1 MIFEWTDFLNS
12 VIKAKNEKALKLG
25 TIMNKWS
32 TRKGNGKG
40 KDSTMRAQPEG
51 SGNPL
56 LGNSVLAGTDSLKN
70 GR

>member
-1 MIFEWTDFLNS
+1 
-12 VIKAKNEKALKLG
+12 
-25 TIMNKWS
+25 MNKWS

-56 LGNSVLAGTDSLKN
+56 VGNSVLAGTDSLKN